1 MERLTV
7 LLGSRMSTCPV
18 CLASVAP
25 LANATAV
32 TTTTTEHG
40 TYRQLH
46 FVCDTCGSALTIRVS
61 PDLAAAAG
69 ALLQARP
76 DIKQMRVDHECRQI
90 LAREGLA

>member
-1 MERLTV
+1 
-7 LLGSRMSTCPV
+7 MSTCPV

-46 FVCDTCGSALTIRVS
+46 FECDACGAALVIRVS

-76 DIKQMRVDHECRQI
+76 SIEQLRVDYECEAI
-90 LAREGLA
+90 LAREGLT

>member
-1 MERLTV
+1 
-7 LLGSRMSTCPV
+7 MSTCPV
-18 CLASVAP
+18 CLTAVLP

-40 TYRQLH
+40 THRILH
-46 FVCDTCGSALTIRVS
+46 FECDTCSAALVIRVS

-76 DIKQMRVDHECRQI
+76 DIEQLRVNYLCEAI
-90 LAREGLA
+90 LDREGLT